1 MSQIEESVDPVL
13 KVGLE
18 LLKDD
23 RNKMW
28 GMPTLAGD
36 RKLLSAIRQTSLKD
50 IVEPRGHNSIAFFSI
65 WRRGARKVC
74 DIGRAEV
81 NSLRRHIHPHKLSK
95 VDTAVG
101 LNLGPNDPSFNDSY
115 YTGKLHKSLGSL
127 TSKEIRSC
135 RECDTSITDF
145 KLGINLTEIESRS
158 WSSRLASLTSTRHKN
173 TLLRIVHGDVYTQ
186 SKLFRFGMSDTNV
199 CPRCN
204 EIEDLKHKFVECA
217 YVKLIW
223 QKAKP
228 FIIKLQDVN
237 HQNDDTAKTSV
248 AANLGSNTISM
259 TYTAEI
265 LQTILYLK
273 PDQSYLMH
281 PGYIAKRALKNLTI
295 KEGNSKRKRAF
306 IELLNETN
314 RD

>member
-1 MSQIEESVDPVL
+1 
-13 KVGLE
+13 
-18 LLKDD
+18 
-23 RNKMW
+23 
-28 GMPTLAGD
+28 
-36 RKLLSAIRQTSLKD
+36 
-50 IVEPRGHNSIAFFSI
+50 
-65 WRRGARKVC
+65 
-74 DIGRAEV
+74 
-81 NSLRRHIHPHKLSK
+81 
-95 VDTAVG
+95 
-101 LNLGPNDPSFNDSY
+101 
-115 YTGKLHKSLGSL
+115 
-127 TSKEIRSC
+127 
-135 RECDTSITDF
+135 
-145 KLGINLTEIESRS
+145 
-158 WSSRLASLTSTRHKN
+158 
-173 TLLRIVHGDVYTQ
+173 
-186 SKLFRFGMSDTNV
+186 MSDTNV

-228 FIIKLQDVN
+228 FIIKLQDVHN
-237 HQNDDTAKTSV
+237 QNDDTAKTSV

-273 PDQSYLMH
+273 PDQTYLMH